1 MRMHT
6 ATGRSRWP
14 YVIGGAVAVVAIVGG
29 VAFAATRPDDEPV
42 AAPTT
47 SAPASA
53 TPSAAPTGGSFGAG
67 DNEDDVPP
75 TGCLGGQY
83 RNADMVLSA
92 QKKAQHT
99 TYGAVEVATA
109 FYRFLWQYPFA
120 ETSEATTVSEQIMS
134 ANAPESFKNLAAD
147 LEKAGDDPT
156 QGTVPAGTPFHMST
170 TNGLWRVLEEST
182 ADRVLV
188 EFAAGY
194 VVDGALSP
202 TLTGVGGYVM
212 VWGDGAW
219 RIETGLNVDQDKL
232 AAGGN
237 RYTGGC

>member
-6 ATGRSRWP
+6 AAGTSRWP
-14 YVIGGAVAVVAIVGG
+14 FVIVGAVAAVAIVGG
-29 VAFAATRPDDEPV
+29 VAFAATRPDDDPV

-47 SAPASA
+47 SAPVSTAP
-53 TPSAAPTGGSFGAG
+53 TAAPTGGSSGAG

-75 TGCLGGQY
+75 TGCLGGPD
-83 RNADMVLSA
+83 RTADMVLTA
-92 QKKAQHT
+92 QSEAKQT
-99 TYGAVEVATA
+99 TYGAVEVATS

-120 ETSEATTVSEQIMS
+120 STADATNVSGQIMS
-134 ANAPESFKNLAAD
+134 ADAPESFKNLSAD

-156 QGTVPAGTPFHMST
+156 QGVVSPGTPFHMST
-170 TNGLWRVLEEST
+170 TNGLWRVLEGST
-182 ADRVLV
+182 ADRVSV

-202 TLTGVGGYVM
+202 SLTGVGGYVM
-212 VWGDGAW
+212 VWEDGAW
-219 RIETGLNVDQDKL
+219 RIETGLNVDQDML

>member
-29 VAFAATRPDDEPV
+29 VAFAVTRPDDEPV

-53 TPSAAPTGGSFGAG
+53 TPSAAPTGGSSGAG

-109 FYRFLWQYPFA
+109 FYRFLWQYPYPVV
-120 ETSEATTVSEQIMS
+120 EDSDVVQSSVMS
-134 ANAPESFKNLAAD
+134 ASAPTAFADIAAGYE
-147 LEKAGDDPT
+147 LVGDDPT
-156 QGTVPAGTPFHMST
+156 QGVLPAGTDFHLST
-170 TNGLWRVLEEST
+170 TNGLWTVSEDSSPNRVKVSL
-182 ADRVLV
+182 
-188 EFAAGY
+188 AAGY
-194 VVDGALSP
+194 VIDGALSP
-202 TLTGVGGYVM
+202 TEVAVNGFIM
-212 VWGDGAW
+212 VWEDDAW
-219 RIETGLNVDQDKL
+219 HIEQGLTVDQDRL
-232 AAGGN
+232 AAGGT
-237 RYTGGC
+237 RYTSGC

>member
-29 VAFAATRPDDEPV
+29 VAFAVTRPDDEPV

-53 TPSAAPTGGSFGAG
+53 TPSAAPTGGSSGAG

-109 FYRFLWQYPFA
+109 FYRFLWQYPYPVV
-120 ETSEATTVSEQIMS
+120 EDSDVVQSSVMS
-134 ANAPESFKNLAAD
+134 ASAPTAFAD
-147 LEKAGDDPT
+147 I
-156 QGTVPAGTPFHMST
+156 
-170 TNGLWRVLEEST
+170 
-182 ADRVLV
+182 
-188 EFAAGY
+188 AAGY
-194 VVDGALSP
+194 
-202 TLTGVGGYVM
+202 
-212 VWGDGAW
+212 
-219 RIETGLNVDQDKL
+219 
-232 AAGGN
+232 
-237 RYTGGC
+237 

>member
-6 ATGRSRWP
+6 AAGTSRWP
-14 YVIGGAVAVVAIVGG
+14 FVIVGGVATVAIVGG
-29 VAFAATRPDDEPV
+29 VAFAATRPDDEQV

-47 SAPASA
+47 SAPASTA
-53 TPSAAPTGGSFGAG
+53 PTAAPTGDTSGAG

-75 TGCLGGQY
+75 TGCLGGQE
-83 RNADMVLSA
+83 RNADMVLTA
-92 QKKAQHT
+92 QSEAKHS

-109 FYRFLWQYPFA
+109 FYRFLWQYPYPADA
-120 ETSEATTVSEQIMS
+120 E
-134 ANAPESFKNLAAD
+134 ANAVTDNLMSSSSPASFRDLPAAY
-147 LEKAGDDPT
+147 EAAGDNMAA
-156 QGTVPAGTPFHMST
+156 GTVDAGAPFHIST

-182 ADRVLV
+182 GDRVFV
-188 EFAAGY
+188 ELAEGY

-202 TLTGVGGYVM
+202 ALSTVAGYIM
-212 VWGDGAW
+212 VWEDDAW
-219 RIETGLNVDQDKL
+219 HIEQGLTPDQDKL